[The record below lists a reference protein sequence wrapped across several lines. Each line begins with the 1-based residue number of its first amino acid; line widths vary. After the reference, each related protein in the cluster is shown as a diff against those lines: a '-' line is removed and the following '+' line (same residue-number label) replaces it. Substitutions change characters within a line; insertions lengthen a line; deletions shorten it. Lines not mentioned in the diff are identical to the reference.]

1 MIINSKVIFRFN
13 GKMILPVSFSSEVRC
28 VVYNKSVIQ
37 SGLLSMCW
45 VGSLAMQCV
54 PTVYSRCCVVV
65 QYRLQTTD
73 SGHHRQHSTAWLWTV
88 VVYSHQPNKHL
99 PRTLTWDLLIKLP
112 PRRPQNNSSAGQS
125 SSIVWST
132 PDLLS
137 LRNKNHPRQLKLPRR
152 IISSSA
158 RFYQTGSHWLEEWI
172 QVNKY

>member
-1 MIINSKVIFRFN
+1 MIINSKVIFRLN

-73 SGHHRQHSTAWLWTV
+73 SGQHRQHSTAWLWTV

-112 PRRPQNNSSAGQS
+112 PERPHSRSGEQS
-125 SSIVWST
+125 SSTVCGSECGQPHT
-132 PDLLS
+132 SYLS
-137 LRNKNHPRQLKLPRR
+137 LTNITRGNLSYHDVSYHHPLE
-152 IISSSA
+152 
-158 RFYQTGSHWLEEWI
+158 FYQTGSQCWRRESR
-172 QVNKY
+172 